1 MLRWKDEYLTGIDI
15 IDEQHKELFRIAEQA
30 FELLKNDFYIDK
42 YDRIVNLIEQLKNY
56 ASFHFETEE
65 NYMTQIGY
73 QRLLHQKVQ
82 HHDFVEKV
90 NQINLEE
97 VDENQDQSLLFIIE
111 FAVDWIDQHILKEDK
126 RIPAE

>member
-97 VDENQDQSLLFIIE
+97 VDENQDQSLLSIIE